1 MCFTGDPANNP
12 LDRVRILCTDTNND
26 EILVEQSVLE
36 WFYIESGKDEKK
48 AAIKALKY
56 LLFQVAKMGD
66 EKVGGVYLRNS
77 SRFKALKVAY
87 NDLIKG
93 SCLGANS
100 AYAGGI
106 SVSDIESRRQN
117 QDSVKKYTEY
127 GDALDYEGRRMSNRV
142 NGVFI
147 IKADD

>member
-1 MCFTGDPANNP
+1 MCYTGDPANNP

-26 EILVEQSVLE
+26 EILIEQSVLE
-36 WFYIESGKDEKK
+36 WYYLESGKDEKK

-77 SRFKALKVAY
+77 SRFKSLKAVY
-87 NDLIKG
+87 DDLVKSSVSG
-93 SCLGANS
+93 LP
-100 AYAGGI
+100 YAGGI
-106 SVSDIESRRQN
+106 NQCDIDMRRQN
-117 QDSVKKYTEY
+117 PCSVKKYTEY
-127 GDALDYEGRRMSNRV
+127 GDAARYEGRDYCNRV

-147 IKADD
+147 IERDE

>member
-1 MCFTGDPANNP
+1 MCYTGDPANNP

-36 WFYIESGKDEKK
+36 WFYLESGKDEKR

-77 SRFKALKVAY
+77 ARFKALKSAHD
-87 NDLIKG
+87 DLVKSSGISG
-93 SCLGANS
+93 TP
-100 AYAGGI
+100 YAGGI
-106 SVSDIESRRQN
+106 NQCDIDMRKL
-117 QDSVKKYTEY
+117 QDPCAVKKYTEY
-127 GDALDYEGRRMSNRV
+127 GDALRDDCRQNPKFI
-142 NGVFI
+142 NTVFVY
-147 IKADD
+147 KRDE